1 MTELT
6 SEVNYGGRVTDNWDR
21 RTIANILAGF
31 VNEAV
36 LTPGHP
42 FSPSGVY
49 RSEGCETKAEYLEYV
64 AQLPVNA
71 APEVFGLHENADITC
86 AQNDT
91 YSMFATI
98 LSLQPRAASGGG
110 KSRDELLDEAAADIL
125 AKMPQPFNLE
135 AVTDAYPTMYEESM
149 NTVLQQECIRYNKLI
164 EQVLKS
170 LADVRKAL
178 KGEVVMTSELEE
190 MGTSLFNNQV
200 PEMWS
205 KVAMPSLKPLATWVP
220 DLCARLAFLQTW
232 IDNGVPVAYWVSGFF
247 FPQAFLTGTM
257 QNHARKYQLPIDTIS
272 WSFEFL
278 KRSVDEVEAGSK
290 PTDGAYVHGLY
301 LEGARWDADSALL
314 QESRSKELFT
324 QLPVLHLLPAANRVT
339 PESGIYVC
347 PLYKTLARF
356 GTLSTTGHSTNFV
369 MAFEIPSDRPQEHWI
384 KRGVAGIMALKF

>member
-1 MTELT
+1 M
-6 SEVNYGGRVTDNWDR
+6 RD
-21 RTIANILAGF
+21 
-31 VNEAV
+31 
-36 LTPGHP
+36 
-42 FSPSGVY
+42 
-49 RSEGCETKAEYLEYV
+49 KAEYLEYV

-91 YSMFATI
+91 YTMFATI

-164 EQVLKS
+164 EQVLKT

-232 IDNGVPVAYWVSGFF
+232 IDNGVPVAYWVGLLLPAGLPHRDDAEPRAQVPAADRHDLVVVRV
-247 FPQAFLTGTM
+247 PQALG
-257 QNHARKYQLPIDTIS
+257 R
-272 WSFEFL
+272 
-278 KRSVDEVEAGSK
+278 RGRGGVEA
-290 PTDGAYVHGLY
+290 PTDGAYVHGLF
-301 LEGARWDADSALL
+301 LEGARWDAESALL

-324 QLPVLHLLPAANRVT
+324 QLPVLHLLPPPTARSPRAGSTSARLQDARALRHAVDD
-339 PESGIYVC
+339 G
-347 PLYKTLARF
+347 PLDQLCDGVRDP
-356 GTLSTTGHSTNFV
+356 L
-369 MAFEIPSDRPQEHWI
+369 RPTAGALDQAGS
-384 KRGVAGIMALKF
+384 RGDHGAKILVRIEKCK